1 MKTLFIPI
9 VTILLAGSVACAQ
22 DAPTINLKGDANTEQ
37 AAKLELIRILN
48 ERMNK
53 LTTAQLN
60 SRIIVSRGVSTYYK
74 VDEIMRMHKEM
85 WGLRTGYVALAG
97 DMEKANPGFA
107 ATGGNGFA
115 YRYMK
120 QYNGAVSKADAIK
133 DQLLVILK
141 SGAPIVLPPMPTFS
155 ISPAASDPMSDM
167 ATAMNA
173 LASSYGVHSKEDY
186 DALSADKQAEFQQKA
201 SELAQEAKSQLQ
213 KQMAATN
220 KQVLTM
226 MGNIVGAAFGV
237 PAAGTIVAGI
247 LSGGGASA
255 IAGLVGTIV
264 DNFQVPTDY
273 YDSNTL
279 KLTDAER
286 LKVIDELH
294 MRMSELNQ
302 LVIGLGASMSAETK
316 KRYNELSQPRNEMLI
331 YGTKK

>member
-9 VTILLAGSVACAQ
+9 LTTFLLIGSVNAQ
-22 DAPTINLKGDANTEQ
+22 SISISGTSDTEQ

-60 SRIIVSRGVSTYYK
+60 SWIIVSRGVSGYYK
-74 VDEIMRMHKEM
+74 VDEILKMHKEM

-97 DMEKANPGFA
+97 DLEKANPGFA

-133 DQLLVILK
+133 DQLTVVLK
-141 SGAPIVLPPMPTFS
+141 SGSPIQLPAMPTFN
-155 ISPAASDPMSDM
+155 ISQSSSSSPVTDTGQEMLALNSQYGVTDAD
-167 ATAMNA
+167 AYNA
-173 LASSYGVHSKEDY
+173 LSPEKKAEY
-186 DALSADKQAEFQQKA
+186 DAKFKDLSLKMYGELQADNAKNNQK
-201 SELAQEAKSQLQ
+201 LLGI
-213 KQMAATN
+213 
-220 KQVLTM
+220 L
-226 MGNIVGAAFGV
+226 GNMIGAAFGA
-237 PAAGTIVAGI
+237 PMAGTLIMSVIQSAA
-247 LSGGGASA
+247 SGNGV
-255 IAGLVGTIV
+255 AGLVGSIV
-264 DNFQVPTDY
+264 DNFQVPLDY

-279 KLTDAER
+279 KLSDAER
-286 LKVIDELH
+286 IKMIDELH

-331 YGTKK
+331 YGPKK

>member
-1 MKTLFIPI
+1 MKTLFIPFLI
-9 VTILLAGSVACAQ
+9 GLLLSTAASGQYNISGTS
-22 DAPTINLKGDANTEQ
+22 DTEQ

-60 SRIIVSRGVSTYYK
+60 SRIIVSRGVSSYYK
-74 VDEIMRMHKEM
+74 VDEIMKMHKEM
-85 WGLRTGYVALAG
+85 WGLRTGYVTLAG
-97 DMEKANPGFA
+97 DLEKANPGLA

-133 DQLLVILK
+133 DQLGIILK
-141 SGAPIVLPPMPTFS
+141 SGSPIMLPAMPMFNIS
-155 ISPAASDPMSDM
+155 AASSSSPAGTAASSMQALNNQYGV
-167 ATAMNA
+167 ATADDYNA
-173 LASSYGVHSKEDY
+173 LSPEKRAEYDSKFKDLSLDLYGE
-186 DALSADKQAEFQQKA
+186 LQADNAKNNQK
-201 SELAQEAKSQLQ
+201 LLGI
-213 KQMAATN
+213 
-220 KQVLTM
+220 L
-226 MGNIVGAAFGV
+226 GNIIGAAFGA
-237 PAAGTIVAGI
+237 PMAGTLIMTVI
-247 LSGGGASA
+247 NGGGNAA
-255 IAGLVGTIV
+255 VAGLVGNIV
-264 DNFQVPTDY
+264 DSFQVPVDY

>member
-9 VTILLAGSVACAQ
+9 ITGLLLTTSMTNGQTISISGTSS
-22 DAPTINLKGDANTEQ
+22 TEQ

-74 VDEIMRMHKEM
+74 VDEIMKMHKEM
-85 WGLRTGYVALAG
+85 WGLRTGYVTLAG

-133 DQLLVILK
+133 DQLGIILK
-141 SGAPIVLPPMPTFS
+141 SGSPIMLPAMPTFD
-155 ISPAASDPMSDM
+155 ISAASSSTPAGTAASAMQALGNEYGV
-167 ATAMNA
+167 ATADDYNA
-173 LASSYGVHSKEDY
+173 LSPEKKAEYDSKFKELSLTLYGELQASNAKNN
-186 DALSADKQAEFQQKA
+186 QK
-201 SELAQEAKSQLQ
+201 LLGI
-213 KQMAATN
+213 
-220 KQVLTM
+220 L
-226 MGNIVGAAFGV
+226 GNVIGAAFGA
-237 PAAGTIVAGI
+237 PMAGTLIMTVI
-247 LSGGGASA
+247 QGGASA
-255 IAGLVGTIV
+255 AVAGLVGSIV

-316 KRYNELSQPRNEMLI
+316 KRYNELSQPRNEMLM